1 MSNNFSSNNFI
12 RFSIKVDNLFYIGRS
27 ATISYTRFA
36 ATDKSINKL

>member
-1 MSNNFSSNNFI
+1 MKKLSP
-12 RFSIKVDNLFYIGRS
+12 DDGRS